1 MLSRFDFDKALKPYG
16 HRLNSAVAL
25 TFLQDNWV
33 NIVGG
38 RVVKD
43 TYPLSLIDN
52 RLTLLVESSTAL
64 AFYRHKAKELVDE
77 VNSYSAGSFV
87 VVEVLFRVGRIP
99 PARYNKQAQ
108 PLRQKQRYYIDDDL
122 VGLERIKVII
132 EYKKMQKQ
140 QANR

>member
-1 MLSRFDFDKALKPYG
+1 MLSRFDFDKVLKPYG
-16 HRLNSAVAL
+16 HRLNNAVAL

-38 RVVKD
+38 KVVKD
-43 TYPLSLIDN
+43 TYPQSLIDN

-64 AFYRHKAKELVDE
+64 AFYKSKAKELVDE
-77 VNSYSAGSFV
+77 VNSYSAGSFI

-99 PARYNKQAQ
+99 AARYNKPAQ
-108 PLRQKQRYYIDDDL
+108 PLRQKQKYYIDDDL

-132 EYKKMQKQ
+132 EYKKMQKK
-140 QANR
+140 QANK